1 VIDALYV
8 RLWASVKTGGR
19 IFCNDSFLGPI
30 RGRQSPDASIER
42 LQILGR
48 RVQNRKDIAVAAV
61 SVRDVAQRAG
71 VSVGTVSNVMNR
83 PDKVSPATVET
94 VQRAI
99 AELGFVRN
107 DAARQL
113 RAGRSRAVGLVILDV
128 GNPFFTELARGAE
141 DQAARAGF
149 SIILGN
155 SDEKADREA
164 TYLDLF
170 EEQRMHGVL
179 ISPFGDITARLRR
192 LRDRGI
198 PAVLVDRTT
207 QDESFS
213 SVSVDDIAGGQQA
226 VDHLIDIGRRRI
238 AFVGGPMQIRQVS
251 DRLEGSRRSVAA
263 HPGVSLEIIE
273 TAALTVH
280 EGHLVGERIL
290 DRARADRPDA
300 IFAANDLIAVGLL
313 QALYMQGAVV
323 VPDEIA
329 LIGYDDISFA
339 SGSVV
344 PLSSIRQPS
353 ALIGATAVDILLAE
367 ADDPSRQAVQV
378 VFQPELVV
386 RESTRA

>member
-1 VIDALYV
+1 
-8 RLWASVKTGGR
+8 
-19 IFCNDSFLGPI
+19 
-30 RGRQSPDASIER
+30 
-42 LQILGR
+42 
-48 RVQNRKDIAVAAV
+48 
-61 SVRDVAQRAG
+61 
-71 VSVGTVSNVMNR
+71 MNR
-83 PDKVSPATVET
+83 PDKVTPATIES

-113 RAGRSRAVGLVILDV
+113 RAGRSRAVGLVILDI
-128 GNPFFTELARGAE
+128 GNPFFAELARGAE
-141 DQAARAGF
+141 DQATRAGF

-164 TYLDLF
+164 AYLDLF

-192 LRDRGI
+192 LRERGI

-207 QDESFS
+207 PDESFS

-226 VDHLIDIGRRRI
+226 VDHLIEIGRKRI
-238 AFVGGPMQIRQVS
+238 AFVGGPMEIRQVL

-263 HPGVSLEIIE
+263 HSDVSLEIIE
-273 TAALTVH
+273 TQALTVQ
-280 EGHLVGERIL
+280 EGHAVGEAIV
-290 DRARADRPDA
+290 ARDKAARPDA

-323 VPDEIA
+323 VPEEIA

-339 SGSVV
+339 EASVV

-353 ALIGATAVDILLAE
+353 ALIGATAVDILFAE
-367 ADDPSRQAVQV
+367 ADDPSREAVQV

>member
-1 VIDALYV
+1 MSD
-8 RLWASVKTGGR
+8 
-19 IFCNDSFLGPI
+19 
-30 RGRQSPDASIER
+30 
-42 LQILGR
+42 
-48 RVQNRKDIAVAAV
+48 V
-61 SVRDVAQRAG
+61 SVRDVALRAG

-83 PDKVSPATVET
+83 PDKVSPATIES

-113 RAGRSRAVGLVILDV
+113 RAGRSRAVGLVILDI
-128 GNPFFTELARGAE
+128 GNPFFADLARGAE
-141 DQAARAGF
+141 DQAALAGF

-170 EEQRMHGVL
+170 EEQRMRGVL
-179 ISPFGDITARLRR
+179 ISPLGDITARLRR

-207 QDESFS
+207 PDETFS
-213 SVSVDDIAGGQQA
+213 SVSVDDVAGGKQA
-226 VDHLIDIGRRRI
+226 VDHLIELGRRRI
-238 AFVGGPMQIRQVS
+238 AFVGGPAEIRQVS
-251 DRLEGSRRSVAA
+251 DRLEGARRAVAA
-263 HPGVSLEIIE
+263 RDGVSLEIIE
-273 TAALTVH
+273 TAALTVG
-280 EGHLVGERIL
+280 EGHGVGERIVS
-290 DRARADRPDA
+290 RASVDRPDA

-329 LIGYDDISFA
+329 LIGYDDIGFA
-339 SGSVV
+339 SSSVV

-367 ADDPSRQAVQV
+367 ADDPGREAVQV

-386 RESTRA
+386 RESTRALPASGG